1 MYCVHITPVSISPY
15 ELLCTMY
22 ILTFIY
28 DLQST
33 HIAYTTYCRSTQDK
47 KVPKSAQDELRQK
60 QKDKEKKVTFAA
72 DTDTDATP
80 LPHLLSPDDTT
91 PPVAREYV
99 SFKEGLARARAKRV
113 DLKQRMQAKKTAE
126 NNKTNKSEQEKEYV
140 SFEEGLAR
148 AKAKRA
154 AAEKFNSGYI
164 SFEEG
169 LARAKAKRAA
179 AEKFKSGHISFDEGI
194 AMRAR
199 AAAAAKRRAE
209 KVHARSVAAEELEN
223 DDKYESFADRCIR
236 LGQAILV
243 E

>member
-1 MYCVHITPVSISPY
+1 
-15 ELLCTMY
+15 MY

-47 KVPKSAQDELRQK
+47 KVPKSAQDELRQN
-60 QKDKEKKVTFAA
+60 DKEKKVTFTA
-72 DTDTDATP
+72 DTDTTP
-80 LPHLLSPDDTT
+80 ALPHLLSPDDTT
-91 PPVAREYV
+91 PPIANEYV
-99 SFKEGLARARAKRV
+99 SFQEGLARARAKRV